1 MTVILYLW
9 ICAET
14 AVGAMPPYLLIQ
26 LSAVYR
32 GLKKKWKIKEIIG
45 S

>member
-1 MTVILYLW
+1 MVKDSSTV
-9 ICAET
+9 
-14 AVGAMPPYLLIQ
+14 MPLDPLIQ

-32 GLKKKWKIKEIIG
+32 GLKKIWKIKELNG